1 MPPLE
6 MRRFAGLFNLAWRA
20 PATLFTP
27 PRQFRP
33 LAHSG
38 WGVTGAR
45 AAPIVE
51 MPKVEMPIVEIKAAR
66 PAAFAPMMK

>member
-1 MPPLE
+1 MPSQGKIMTRMESLPQT
-6 MRRFAGLFNLAWRA
+6 RHCAGLFNLAWRA

-38 WGVTGAR
+38 WVVTGAR
-45 AAPIVE
+45 ATPIVE
-51 MPKVEMPIVEIKAAR
+51 MP
-66 PAAFAPMMK
+66 